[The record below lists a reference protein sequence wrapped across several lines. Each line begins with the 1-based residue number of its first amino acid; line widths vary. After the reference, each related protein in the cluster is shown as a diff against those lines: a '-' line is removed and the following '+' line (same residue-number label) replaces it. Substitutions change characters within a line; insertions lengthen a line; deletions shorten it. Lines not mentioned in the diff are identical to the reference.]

1 MKKKVISISTPFQFA
16 SFNNCFWDVD
26 ASKLDIIKDKNFII
40 ARVLEYGIMEQIKEL
55 RTIYSD
61 DEIRYVVKNSRN
73 ISKRV
78 ATFWSTI
85 LDIPTEEVYA
95 CSQQNLFPL
104 KRSK

>member
-1 MKKKVISISTPFQFA
+1 MIVIPISFQFA

-40 ARVLEYGIMEQIKEL
+40 ARVLEYGVMKQIKEL
-55 RTIYSD
+55 RNIYSD
-61 DEIRYVVKNSRN
+61 NEIKYVVKNSRN

-85 LDIPTEEVYA
+85 LDIPVEEVYA
-95 CSQQNLFPL
+95 CSQQNSYPL
-104 KRSK
+104 KHSK